1 MTGRSLQ
8 RRSAAAQRAR
18 LLVVALT
25 VAAGLAAI
33 GWLVLLGLP
42 SWQAGRVST
51 AGIVVLLLAGAAIAV
66 LVYDLM
72 ADLRALKRSRRR

>member
-8 RRSAAAQRAR
+8 RRSAARRAR

-25 VAAGLAAI
+25 VTAGLAAMA
-33 GWLVLLGLP
+33 WLLLGLP

-51 AGIVVLLLAGAAIAV
+51 AGIVVLLLTGATIAV
-66 LVYDLM
+66 LAYDLM
-72 ADLRALKRSRRR
+72 ADLRAQKRSRRR